1 METLILDWATLL
13 ARWLHVIFGIA
24 WIGASFY
31 FIWLDLS
38 LEAPSDAKSRQ
49 GLGGEL
55 WAIHGG
61 GIYEVGKYRLG
72 PPTLPARLHWFKW
85 EAYSTWLSG
94 IALMTLLYYLQ
105 PTNYLIGAE
114 AWFETPA
121 AAIGGSIAFLLA
133 GLVLYEGIMRTP
145 LAARP
150 VLAAGVGMAVLVGVS
165 ALAFAAF
172 SPRAAIL
179 HVGAL
184 LGTIMAGNVFLNI
197 IPAQRALVGALERG
211 VAPDAPR
218 ALAAKLRSTHNNYF
232 TLPVLFCMVGSHAS
246 FVYATPH
253 AWLFVPAFG
262 VTAAVARH
270 YFNLRHQGR
279 PRPAVL
285 VIAGAAFVALAT
297 LVAIDG
303 GALRGTGD
311 RAALDAGRVGQIVVE
326 RCAGCH
332 SQTPT
337 FPGYP
342 TPPGGLVFA
351 RLDDL
356 ERHGG
361 EVAAS
366 LRTAFM
372 PLGNL
377 TGMTTEERDLLLA
390 WVDAGQAPAGG

>member
-1 METLILDWATLL
+1 MEILILDWATLL

-38 LEAPSDAKSRQ
+38 LEAPSEAKSRQ

-72 PPTLPARLHWFKW
+72 PPAMPARLHWFKW

-94 IALMTLLYYLQ
+94 VALMTLLYYLQ
-105 PTNYLIGAE
+105 PTNYLIGAA
-114 AWFETPA
+114 AWFEAPG
-121 AAIGGSIAFLLA
+121 AAICGSVAFLLV
-133 GLVLYEGIMRTP
+133 GLGLYEGAMRTP
-145 LAARP
+145 LAGRP
-150 VLAAGVGMAVLVGVS
+150 ILAAAAGLVLLVGAS

-172 SPRAAIL
+172 APRAAIL

-197 IPAQRALVGALERG
+197 IPAQRALVDALERG
-211 VAPDAPR
+211 APPDAPR

-232 TLPVLFCMVGSHAS
+232 TLPVLLCMVGSHAS
-246 FVYATPH
+246 FIYAPPH
-253 AWLFVPAFG
+253 AWLLVPAFG
-262 VTAAVARH
+262 ATAAWARH

-279 PRPAVL
+279 RHPAVL
-285 VIAGAAFVALAT
+285 VTAGAAFVALAA
-297 LVAIDG
+297 LAAIDG
-303 GALRGTGD
+303 GAARRGGD
-311 RAALDAGRVGQIVVE
+311 RAVINADRVDQIVAE
-326 RCAGCH
+326 RCAACH

-351 RLDDL
+351 RLADL
-356 ERHGG
+356 DGHDGT
-361 EVAAS
+361 VAAS

-390 WVDAGQAPAGG
+390 WVDADQAPAGG

>member
-38 LEAPSDAKSRQ
+38 LEAPSEAKARQ

-72 PPTLPARLHWFKW
+72 PPTLPGRLHWFKW

-105 PTNYLIGAE
+105 PTNYLIGAD
-114 AWFETPA
+114 AWLQTPLT
-121 AAIGGSIAFLLA
+121 AIGGSVAFLLL
-133 GLVLYEGIMRTP
+133 GLALYEAAMRTP
-145 LAARP
+145 MAGHPAWSACAGIALVVGASAA
-150 VLAAGVGMAVLVGVS
+150 
-165 ALAFAAF
+165 AFALFA
-172 SPRAAIL
+172 PRAAIL

-197 IPAQRALVGALERG
+197 IPAQRALVAALQRD
-211 VAPDAPR
+211 APPDAAR
-218 ALAAKLRSTHNNYF
+218 ALAAKQRSTHNNYF

-246 FVYATPH
+246 FIYAPPR
-253 AWLFVPAFG
+253 AWLLVPAFAA
-262 VTAAVARH
+262 TAALARH
-270 YFNLRHQGR
+270 YFNLKHQGR
-279 PRPAVL
+279 PRPALL
-285 VIAGAAFVALAT
+285 VAAGFAFVALAT
-297 LVAIDG
+297 LTAVDG
-303 GALRGTGD
+303 GALRGGGD
-311 RAALDAGRVGQIVVE
+311 RAAIDATQVGQIVTD
-326 RCAGCH
+326 RCAACH
-332 SQTPT
+332 SAAPT

-342 TPPGGLVFA
+342 APPGGLVFA
-351 RLDDL
+351 AVGDL
-356 ERHGG
+356 EGRGR
-361 EVAAS
+361 EIAAS

-377 TGMTTEERDLLLA
+377 TGMTTEERALLLA
-390 WVDAGQAPAGG
+390 WVDAGQPVAGG

>member
-38 LEAPSDAKSRQ
+38 LEEPSAAKSRQ

-72 PPTLPARLHWFKW
+72 PPRLPARLHWFKW

-94 IALMTLLYYLQ
+94 VALMTLLYYLQ
-105 PTNYLIGAE
+105 PTNYLIGAD
-114 AWFETPA
+114 AWLRSPA
-121 AAIGGSIAFLLA
+121 TAIAGSVAFLLL
-133 GLVLYEGIMRTP
+133 GLALYEGAMRTP

-150 VLAAGVGMAVLVGVS
+150 AWSAIAGGLALVGGS
-165 ALAFAAF
+165 ALAFALFA
-172 SPRAAIL
+172 PRAAIL
-179 HVGAL
+179 HLGAWL
-184 LGTIMAGNVFLNI
+184 ATIMAGNVFLNI
-197 IPAQRALVGALERG
+197 IPAQRALVDALRRS
-211 VAPDAPR
+211 ATPDAAR
-218 ALAAKLRSTHNNYF
+218 ALAAKERSTHNNYL

-246 FVYATPH
+246 FIYATPR
-253 AWLFVPAFG
+253 AWLLVPAFAA
-262 VTAAVARH
+262 TAALARH
-270 YFNLRHQGR
+270 YFNLRHRGR
-279 PRPAVL
+279 ARPAL
-285 VIAGAAFVALAT
+285 LAAAGAAFLALAT
-297 LVAIDG
+297 LTAMDG
-303 GALRGTGD
+303 AAGGGD
-311 RAALDAGRVGQIVVE
+311 RAALDAARVGQIVSD
-326 RCAGCH
+326 RCATCH
-332 SQTPT
+332 SATPT

-342 TPPGGLVFA
+342 APAGGLVFA
-351 RLDDL
+351 GLRDL
-356 ERHGG
+356 EGRSR

-377 TGMTTEERDLLLA
+377 TGMTAEERALLLA
-390 WVDAGQAPAGG
+390 WVDADQVVVGG